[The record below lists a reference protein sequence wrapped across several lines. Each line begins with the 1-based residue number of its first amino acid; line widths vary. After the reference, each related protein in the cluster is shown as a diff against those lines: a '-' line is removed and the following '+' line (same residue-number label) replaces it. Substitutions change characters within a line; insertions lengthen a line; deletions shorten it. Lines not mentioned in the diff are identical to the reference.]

1 MSNTKVNTN
10 VNPTVNAGN
19 TSNVNIVNAN
29 SPNGNK
35 SSFNVKEFVKS
46 PTFQLGILLTL
57 TGVVILTLFWY
68 QYREWKK
75 TQDDYQKKRIANVCP
90 DYWENVS
97 DGQNK
102 TQVCKNVKKI
112 GRCNI
117 VDDTKDFGID
127 LYNDPI
133 AKCKWSKY
141 CKAPWEGI
149 SHLCADVN

>member
-1 MSNTKVNTN
+1 MANNTPN
-10 VNPTVNAGN
+10 VGNAQQF
-19 TSNVNIVNAN
+19 
-29 SPNGNK
+29 K
-35 SSFNVKEFVKS
+35 VKEFIQS
-46 PTFQLGILLTL
+46 STFQQVIFFTILIVAISTN
-57 TGVVILTLFWY
+57 FWY

-75 TQDDYQKKRIANVCP
+75 MQDSFQKARIANVCP
-90 DYWENVS
+90 DYWENVG

-117 VDDTKDFGID
+117 TDETKDFGVD
-127 LYNDPI
+127 LYKDPI

-141 CKAPWEGI
+141 CDAPWEGI